1 MTQLLGINIF
11 RTISV
16 PFNGQTYTIRFA
28 SSSDYQ
34 DNFMFVSNDDTGNQM
49 RIAFDSDTAH
59 SYKASNDE
67 TLSRVVL
74 KIISEEIKAG
84 RI

>member
-11 RTISV
+11 RTILV

-34 DNFMFVSNDDTGNQM
+34 DNFMFVRKNIG
-49 RIAFDSDTAH
+49 H
-59 SYKASNDE
+59 P
-67 TLSRVVL
+67 
-74 KIISEEIKAG
+74 
-84 RI
+84 